1 MPATPV
7 TVTVITRAG
16 VAPATFA
23 SSDNTNGNSVP
34 NDGNVWLEFSN
45 TDASSRSVTITVA
58 REVDDQSV
66 TATPHA
72 IPAGE
77 QLRLG
82 PFPPTDYGHTLNF
95 TTTNALLK
103 VAAYR
108 LAD

>member
-1 MPATPV
+1 MPATPISV
-7 TVTVITRAG
+7 TRITRAG
-16 VAPATFA
+16 VAPVAFA
-23 SSDNTNGNSVP
+23 SSDPSNGNSIS
-34 NDGNVWLEFSN
+34 NDGGVWLEFSN

-58 REVDDQSV
+58 REVDDQAV
-66 TATPHA
+66 TATPHT